1 MRTLLL
7 GFGLLLVAGC
17 GPAEPSVYPVSGT
30 VKLGDGK
37 SPAGCVVEFSSQ
49 AEATKGLNARGEVAA
64 DGTFAVKTTINGK
77 EKVGAVAGPHKVVVV
92 PPAATSTPG
101 APVPPAIPVR
111 YAEYA
116 KSGLTAEVK
125 PDGANTVELKL
136 DAK

>member
-7 GFGLLLVAGC
+7 GFGLLVAAGC
-17 GPAEPSVYPVSGT
+17 GPAESAVYPVSGT

-49 AEATKGLNARGEVAA
+49 AEATKGLNARGEVSA
-64 DGTFAVKTTINGK
+64 DGSFALKTTLNGK

-92 PPAATSTPG
+92 PPAASSTPG
-101 APVPPAIPVR
+101 APVPPAIPTK
-111 YAEYA
+111 YLEYA

-125 PDGANTVELKL
+125 PDGTNAVELKL